1 MSLNVSTQSNVVA
14 AKNQICSDLAG
25 ETVILQLTSGVY
37 YGLDAV
43 GTWIWN
49 QIQVPRPVYA
59 IRDALLAEYEVDVQ
73 QCEQDLLDLLRHL
86 AQVGLIEVADGTAV

>member
-1 MSLNVSTQSNVVA
+1 
-14 AKNQICSDLAG
+14 
-25 ETVILQLTSGVY
+25 
-37 YGLDAV
+37 
-43 GTWIWN
+43 
-49 QIQVPRPVYA
+49 VPRPVYA